1 MNTVFPL
8 RTTTLL
14 LAAAVLGACGGGD
27 TDNTGAGNGPT
38 PIVDA
43 NGASSFDSTALGVA
57 LVALPSEPLSPAEAS
72 SLRYMREEE
81 KLAGDVYARMHAL
94 WGGQV
99 RTFGNVAISEDNHT
113 ESVHQL
119 LLRYALEDPTTGRP
133 EGVFQNPDLQALFN
147 QLVAEGSVSLIA
159 ALQVGVRI
167 EELDMLDINTHLGS
181 VDNPDIRLVYEA
193 LLKGSRNHL
202 RAYHKVLVQRGGS
215 YTPQYLTPAEF
226 DAIVQSAMER

>member
-1 MNTVFPL
+1 MTA
-8 RTTTLL
+8 LL
-14 LAAAVLGACGGGD
+14 LTAAVLGACGGGD
-27 TDNTGAGNGPT
+27 TDSPGTGNGPT

-43 NGASSFDSTALGVA
+43 NGVSSFDSSTLGVA
-57 LVALPSEPLSPAEAS
+57 LVALPAEPLSPAEAS

-99 RTFGNVAISEDNHT
+99 RTFGNIAVSEDNHT
-113 ESVHQL
+113 ESVRQL
-119 LLRYALEDPTTGRP
+119 LLRYALEDPATGRP

-147 QLVAEGSVSLIA
+147 QLVVDGSVSLIA

-167 EELDMLDINTHLGS
+167 EELDMLDINTHLTS
-181 VDNPDIRLVYEA
+181 VDNQDIRLVYEA

-202 RAYHKVLVQRGGS
+202 RAYHKALVQRNGS